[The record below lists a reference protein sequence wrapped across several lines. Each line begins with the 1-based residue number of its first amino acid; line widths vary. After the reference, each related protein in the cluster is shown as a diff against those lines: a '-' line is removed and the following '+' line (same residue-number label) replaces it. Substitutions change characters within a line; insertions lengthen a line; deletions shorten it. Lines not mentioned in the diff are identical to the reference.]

1 MQTTLLVDTRNK
13 SKIQQTNLPLS
24 ELLLELELELLEED
38 LSYRMKL
45 YISIYRTIIN

>member
-13 SKIQQTNLPLS
+13 SKIQQINLPLS
-24 ELLLELELELLEED
+24 ELLLELELLEED